1 MEKSILK
8 QYRYLTKELDDL
20 RGRIDRTTKQLE
32 KIEKNGT
39 VFDSV
44 TGGFGGTQH
53 FKIEGFPVAEY
64 SKKKTR
70 LLLQLA
76 QYENDEAEISEMEKA
91 VHEFIHGISNSRD
104 RMVYRYFYIDGLNQ
118 QTIAK
123 KLHIDQSVVSRTL
136 DKYEA

>member
-1 MEKSILK
+1 MSKSILK
-8 QYRYLTKELDDL
+8 QYRYLTKELEDL
-20 RGRIDRTTKQLE
+20 KLRIERTTKQLKRLE
-32 KIEKNGT
+32 NEGT
-39 VFDSV
+39 VLDTVS
-44 TGGFGGTQH
+44 GGIGGIQH

-76 QYENDEAEISEMEKA
+76 QYENDESEIADITKG
-91 VHEFIHGISNSRD
+91 VQDFIHNIPDSRD
-104 RMVYRYFYIDGLNQ
+104 RMVYRFFYVDGLNQ

-136 DKYEA
+136 DKYDY